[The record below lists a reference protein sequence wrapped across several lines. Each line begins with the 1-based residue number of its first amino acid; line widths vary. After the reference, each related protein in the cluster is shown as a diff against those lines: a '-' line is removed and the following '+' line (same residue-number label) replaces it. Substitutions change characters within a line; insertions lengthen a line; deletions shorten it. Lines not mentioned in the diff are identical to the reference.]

1 MLDVSTASGVSHFHG
16 GRQAWTKA
24 HQMSTPFHTTES
36 VLMKIPVSVG
46 KAIILC
52 KHRIIALQEVNL
64 QFSLCLITNSMNM
77 LGLQSTITEIAI

>member
-1 MLDVSTASGVSHFHG
+1 MLDVSTASGVSQFRG
-16 GRQAWTKA
+16 GRQA

-46 KAIILC
+46 KVIILC